1 MGGLSPGLQAVG
13 VTILVSLS
21 VLITL
26 GVSYLLHRTIC
37 KGKQSV
43 FVMELPPYRRPK
55 VGQVLLRSFL
65 DRCLTIL
72 GRAVAVA
79 APMGMLL
86 WLLGRVSMGETDLLR
101 YLAQCLEKPGALLGM
116 GGAMLLAFILG
127 SPANELVLPICM
139 MILSGGGWSAVEG
152 GMTGELLPLGTLSQ
166 GQCLCTMLFMLF
178 HWPCTTTLITVYKE
192 TKSMLYTALAW
203 AIPTGVGVILCLV
216 VNLILLV

>member
-1 MGGLSPGLQAVG
+1 
-13 VTILVSLS
+13 
-21 VLITL
+21 
-26 GVSYLLHRTIC
+26 
-37 KGKQSV
+37 
-43 FVMELPPYRRPK
+43 
-55 VGQVLLRSFL
+55 
-65 DRCLTIL
+65 
-72 GRAVAVA
+72 
-79 APMGMLL
+79 
-86 WLLGRVSMGETDLLR
+86 
-101 YLAQCLEKPGALLGM
+101 
-116 GGAMLLAFILG
+116 MLLAFILG